1 MSWKRASKSP
11 NDTNVKPPPAV
22 GCTGMPIFTTEL
34 EHGTPVITEGALQA
48 YAQCLKAIIL
58 PTDPPPQTT
67 PDVMVSCLQ
76 PKSSNKLV
84 YIGFHH
90 TFVHTDSAYEHA
102 NGTKIS
108 TTTAT
113 SGKVIRE
120 PNPVAAP
127 TTSPTPS
134 PFIRGP
140 TDAPTGNQKLNSIF
154 RTTLRPANNYNRNLL
169 YGPGVYL
176 TQRPATGN
184 LAAAG
189 GLLGLSDAQI
199 RCLPSW
205 NIVQIHVFVPLQT
218 YLSWRTHRVKLI
230 PDYVGFHEDARIL
243 QLKQF
248 YGMINTERI
257 SWGLGDEDVVITPAR
272 MSTTASVKKQ
282 VIEELVIS
290 GAGMKGAKLLA
301 QCIPSKERFLS
312 YMEYRKAHR
321 HDKCEDMEWSEV
333 AMKVLEQ
340 GISSDTSEVREI
352 EDTRTFK
359 ELAPFLA
366 DFEALDKKQW
376 DGKPPSVLQ
385 YWTALNAFRD
395 RK

>member
-90 TFVHTDSAYEHA
+90 TFVHTDSGYEHA

-205 NIVQIHVFVPLQT
+205 NIVQIHVFVPLQR
-218 YLSWRTHRVKLI
+218 YLTWRAYRVKLI
-230 PDYVGFHEDARIL
+230 PDCDSFHKSDKII
-243 QLKQF
+243 QLKKEN
-248 YGMINTERI
+248 GMLNTERI
-257 SWGLGDEDVVITPAR
+257 SWGLGDEDLIITQAR
-272 MSTTASVKKQ
+272 MVTTASVEQ
-282 VIEELVIS
+282 RVIEELVIS
-290 GAGMKGAKLLA
+290 GAGMKDAKFLA
-301 QCIPSKERFLS
+301 QCIPSKERFLP
-312 YMEYRKAHR
+312 YLDYRRAHR
-321 HDKCEDMEWSEV
+321 HDQREDMEWSEV
-333 AMKVLEQ
+333 AMRVLEH
-340 GISSDTSEVREI
+340 GVSSDSIEVKGI

-359 ELAPFLA
+359 DLAPFLA
-366 DFEALDKKQW
+366 
-376 DGKPPSVLQ
+376 
-385 YWTALNAFRD
+385 
-395 RK
+395 